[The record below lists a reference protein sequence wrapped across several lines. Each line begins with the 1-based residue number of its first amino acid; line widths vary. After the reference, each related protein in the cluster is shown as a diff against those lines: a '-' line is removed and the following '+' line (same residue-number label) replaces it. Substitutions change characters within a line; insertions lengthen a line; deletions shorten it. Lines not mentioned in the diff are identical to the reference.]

1 MLPSSCAG
9 AEPRAIL
16 HLDGDA
22 FFASLEQRDDAQ
34 LRGKPVA
41 VGTGVVASC
50 SYEARR
56 SGVRTGMRLSEAR
69 WRCRDLIVVPGEYL
83 RYEQAA
89 RQMMAICQERTPLV
103 EAAALDDLYL
113 DVSPGERGC
122 VSAPSAPGANAT
134 GLAQELRTQIR
145 DEISLSVSI
154 GMGSNKL
161 VAKVAT
167 KEAKP
172 GREVF
177 VAAGAEREYLA
188 PWSVRVLPGAGRK
201 IGDRLEQLNVQRV
214 QEVAAMPVPILRGLF
229 GNHGRVLH
237 EQSLGIDY
245 RPVEA
250 HKPPLSVSRRTSFDP
265 PSGDRNFLRSMLD
278 YLVERAGSWLRFQ
291 HLVARAAAVTIR
303 YGDYQSAE
311 ARTTF
316 HSATDR
322 DQDLQEGIRDCF
334 ERLYQRRLP
343 LRLLG
348 VVLAPLVTP
357 DPQPTLFALMKKVPL
372 MMKKGSGVFSSD
384 AGSKKTPDPFFEDDC
399 ARRLAECKDAVR
411 RRFGFTALL
420 SGSALQLADGLD
432 RDRENFRLRT
442 PCLTR

>member
-1 MLPSSCAG
+1 VSFITPADQV
-9 AEPRAIL
+9 PRAIL

-22 FFASLEQRDDAQ
+22 FFASLEQRDDAK
-34 LRGKPVA
+34 LRGQPVA

-56 SGVRTGMRLSEAR
+56 YGVRTGMRLAEAR
-69 WRCRDLIVVPGEYL
+69 WRCRHLIVVPGEYL

-113 DVSPGERGC
+113 DVSEACGW
-122 VSAPSAPGANAT
+122 PSAGLPSA
-134 GLAQELRTQIR
+134 GLAHDLRSQIR

-154 GMGSNKL
+154 GIGSNKL

-167 KEAKP
+167 KQAKP

-177 VAAGAEREYLA
+177 VAPGTEREYLA
-188 PWSVRVLPGAGRK
+188 PWPARVLPGAGRK
-201 IGDRLEQLNVQRV
+201 IGDRLEQFNVQRV
-214 QEVAAMPVPILRGLF
+214 HEVAAMPVPILRGLF
-229 GNHGRVLH
+229 GNQGRVLH
-237 EQSLGIDY
+237 EQSLGIDH
-245 RPVEA
+245 RAVEA

-265 PSGDRNFLRSMLD
+265 PTGDRGFLRAMLN
-278 YLVERAGSWLRFQ
+278 YLLERAGSWLRFQ
-291 HLVARAAAVTIR
+291 QLAARAALVTIR
-303 YGDYQSAE
+303 YGDYQTAE
-311 ARTTF
+311 GRTTF
-316 HSATDR
+316 HNPTDC
-322 DQDLQEGIRDCF
+322 DQDLQEGIRECF
-334 ERLYQRRLP
+334 ERLYHRRLP

-348 VVLAPLVTP
+348 VVLAPLVAP
-357 DPQPTLFALMKKVPL
+357 DRRPTLFPLSPGGSAL
-372 MMKKGSGVFSSD
+372 GHRARGEGDGHND
-384 AGSKKTPDPFFEDDC
+384 ADH
-399 ARRLAECKDAVR
+399 ARRLAECKDAIR

>member
-1 MLPSSCAG
+1 MPTADG
-9 AEPRAIL
+9 NRTIV

-22 FFASLEQRDDAQ
+22 FFASLEQRDDPQ

-56 SGVRTGMRLSEAR
+56 DGVRTGMPLSEAR
-69 WRCRDLIVVPGEYL
+69 WRCGNLIVVPGEYL

-89 RQMMAICQERTPLV
+89 RQMLAICQERTPMV

-113 DVSPGERGC
+113 DVTRTHGWQGERG
-122 VSAPSAPGANAT
+122 VSTPRYATPLPGSLLT
-134 GLAQELRTQIR
+134 PLARELRTQIR

-154 GMGSNKL
+154 GIGSNKL

-167 KEAKP
+167 KQAKP
-172 GREVF
+172 GREVC
-177 VAAGAEREYLA
+177 VAAGTEREYLA

-201 IGDRLEQLNVQRV
+201 IGDRLERLNVQRV
-214 QEVAAMPVPILRGLF
+214 QEVAAMPIPVLRGLF
-229 GNHGRVLH
+229 GKHGSVLH
-237 EQSLGIDY
+237 DQSWGIDH
-245 RPVEA
+245 RLVEP

-265 PSGDRNFLRSMLD
+265 PTGEPAFLRAMLD
-278 YLVERAGSWLRFQ
+278 YLVERAASWLRF
-291 HLVARAAAVTIR
+291 HRLLARAAQVTIR
-303 YGDYQSAE
+303 YGDYQTAE
-311 ARTTF
+311 SRTSF
-316 HSATDR
+316 SYATDCDR
-322 DQDLQEGIRDCF
+322 DLQLGIRDCF

-348 VVLAPLVTP
+348 LILAPLTAP
-357 DPQPTLFALMKKVPL
+357 DPQPALF
-372 MMKKGSGVFSSD
+372 SGL
-384 AGSKKTPDPFFEDDC
+384 AHDDELDR
-399 ARRLAECKDAVR
+399 ARRLAECKDAIR
-411 RRFGFTALL
+411 HRYGFTALL
-420 SGSALQLADGLD
+420 SGSALMLAKGLD

>member
-1 MLPSSCAG
+1 
-9 AEPRAIL
+9 
-16 HLDGDA
+16 
-22 FFASLEQRDDAQ
+22 
-34 LRGKPVA
+34 
-41 VGTGVVASC
+41 
-50 SYEARR
+50 
-56 SGVRTGMRLSEAR
+56 
-69 WRCRDLIVVPGEYL
+69 
-83 RYEQAA
+83 
-89 RQMMAICQERTPLV
+89 
-103 EAAALDDLYL
+103 
-113 DVSPGERGC
+113 
-122 VSAPSAPGANAT
+122 
-134 GLAQELRTQIR
+134 
-145 DEISLSVSI
+145 
-154 GMGSNKL
+154 
-161 VAKVAT
+161 
-167 KEAKP
+167 
-172 GREVF
+172 
-177 VAAGAEREYLA
+177 
-188 PWSVRVLPGAGRK
+188 LPGAGRK

-291 HLVARAAAVTIR
+291 HLAARAAVVTIR
-303 YGDYQSAE
+303 YGDYQTAE

-357 DPQPTLFALMKKVPL
+357 NPQPTLFPL
-372 MMKKGSGVFSSD
+372 MKKGSGVFSTQ
-384 AGSKKTPDPFFEDDC
+384 AGFEKTPDPFFEDDR
-399 ARRLAECKDAVR
+399 ARRLAGCKDAVR
-411 RRFGFTALL
+411 RRFGFTVLL

>member
-1 MLPSSCAG
+1 MPPPSSFAS

-50 SYEARR
+50 SYEARA
-56 SGVRTGMRLSEAR
+56 SGVRTGMRLTEAR

-113 DVSPGERGC
+113 DVTQTHGFETGERG
-122 VSAPSAPGANAT
+122 VSTPRSPPIALPGSSLT
-134 GLAQELRTQIR
+134 PLARDLRAQIR
-145 DEISLSVSI
+145 EEISLSVSI

-167 KEAKP
+167 KQAKP
-172 GREVF
+172 GREVS

-201 IGDRLEQLNVQRV
+201 VGDRLEQLNVQRV
-214 QEVAAMPVPILRGLF
+214 HEVAAMPVPVLRGLF
-229 GNHGRVLH
+229 GNQGRILH
-237 EQSLGIDY
+237 DQSLGIDH

-278 YLVERAGSWLRFQ
+278 YLAERAGSWLRFQ
-291 HLVARAAAVTIR
+291 QLAARAAVVTIR

-311 ARTTF
+311 GRTSF
-316 HSATDR
+316 SYPTDGDR
-322 DQDLQEGIRDCF
+322 NLQEGIRECF
-334 ERLYQRRLP
+334 DRLYQRRLP

-357 DPQPTLFALMKKVPL
+357 DRQPTLFPGLTH
-372 MMKKGSGVFSSD
+372 G
-384 AGSKKTPDPFFEDDC
+384 DDMDR
-399 ARRLAECKDAVR
+399 ARRLAECKDAIR
-411 RRFGFTALL
+411 RRYGFTALL